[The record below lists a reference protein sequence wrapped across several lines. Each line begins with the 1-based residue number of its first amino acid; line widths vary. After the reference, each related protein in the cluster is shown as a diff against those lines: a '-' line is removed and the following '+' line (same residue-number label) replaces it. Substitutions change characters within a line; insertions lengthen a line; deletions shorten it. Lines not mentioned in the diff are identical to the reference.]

1 MYIAKI
7 SRISV
12 RPAAGANGTII
23 AAAFFMT
30 EITRVLLENE
40 IGIVAAHRR
49 MTDVARFFHLA
60 FSSQSII
67 ATAVAELGRVVI
79 EKTDNGWLSIA
90 IEKAD
95 RGFLLTGAIS
105 YPAKVDLHLTEEALK
120 HTQALQFRL
129 EKGEDMT
136 AIRVSVDIP
145 RSVRITKSRIAEAV
159 QLFHALENEQALRDG
174 RQLDEK
180 KNEFLS
186 VASHELKTPLTS
198 IMAFTKLALNAG
210 AGEASDKV
218 LRYLEKIDHQAR
230 KLNLLIQQLLDI
242 SGIEMGKL
250 GYAMEEREWNG
261 YMIDLIPTLELL
273 VPMHRLSWKPCPV
286 TVMIRMDGLR
296 IEQVLTNLV
305 SNAAKYSDPDTRIDI
320 NCSSDGDGLTVCV
333 RDEGIG
339 ISSQNISRLFDKYF
353 REETVADKY
362 TGFGI
367 GLSIAAGIVRE
378 HKGSIWA
385 EKNEEAGSS
394 FYFKLPLKFP
404 HSGV

>member
-1 MYIAKI
+1 M
-7 SRISV
+7 
-12 RPAAGANGTII
+12 
-23 AAAFFMT
+23 
-30 EITRVLLENE
+30 LENE
-40 IGIVAAHRR
+40 IGVVAAHKR
-49 MTDVARFFHLA
+49 MSSVAQLFHLT

-67 ATAVAELGRVVI
+67 ATAVAEISRVVI

-90 IEKAD
+90 VEKAD

-105 YPAKVDLHLTEEALK
+105 YPAKVDLHLTEEALR
-120 HTQALQFRL
+120 HTRLQVPQFHL
-129 EKGEDMT
+129 EKGGDMT
-136 AIRVSVDIP
+136 AIRISVDIP
-145 RSVRITKSRIAEAV
+145 RSVRITESRIAETV
-159 QLFHALENEQALRDG
+159 QLFHALESEETPRDG
-174 RQLDEK
+174 HLLDEK

-198 IMAFTKLALNAG
+198 IMAFTKLALDAG

-218 LRYLEKIDHQAR
+218 LRYLEKIDHQVR
-230 KLNLLIQQLLDI
+230 KLHLLIQQLLDI

-250 GYAMEEREWNG
+250 GYAMEEREWNS
-261 YMIDLIPTLELL
+261 YMTDLIPTLELL

-305 SNAAKYSDPDTRIDI
+305 VNAAKYSDPDTRIDI
-320 NCSSDGDGLTVCV
+320 SCSLDGDGLTVCV

-339 ISSQNISRLFDKYF
+339 ISRQNISRLFDKYF

-367 GLSIAAGIVRE
+367 GLSIAAGIVRG

-394 FYFKLPLKFP
+394 FYFRLPLKFP